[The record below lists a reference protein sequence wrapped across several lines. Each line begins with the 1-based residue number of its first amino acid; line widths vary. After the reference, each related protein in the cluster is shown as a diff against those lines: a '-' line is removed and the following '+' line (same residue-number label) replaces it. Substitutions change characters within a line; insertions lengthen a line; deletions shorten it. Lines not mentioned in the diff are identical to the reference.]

1 MVFSN
6 TDEELERMRLLKEEI
21 EQWNE
26 IEADKLFLGVK
37 KLAEMLECS
46 ERSAREFMD
55 LPGFPLLKIGNK
67 PKVNVFALNEFTQQR
82 IVMSEITK
90 RK

>member
-6 TDEELERMRLLKEEI
+6 TDEELEKIKMLKEQI
-21 EQWNE
+21 ESFNK
-26 IEADKLFLGVK
+26 IEADKMFLGVK

-67 PKVNVFALNEFTQQR
+67 PMVNVFALNEFTQQR